1 MGLMEQTEE
10 QHGQPGTSS
19 RTALAEL
26 QLFGVLRSD
35 SRRNLPIASHLCNA
49 APSGCP
55 ALPCV
60 PPVLHFAPCA
70 CGQQVSILK
79 PHCTPRVGLCLQQS
93 VQSPVKGAARGLS
106 VIRAPLKATKA
117 FLMFWCFFLQT

>member
-35 SRRNLPIASHLCNA
+35 SRRNLPIAAICATPLRA
-49 APSGCP
+49 AVQPCP
-55 ALPCV
+55 ACLPCCTLHPV
-60 PPVLHFAPCA
+60 PV
-70 CGQQVSILK
+70 GSRSVS
-79 PHCTPRVGLCLQQS
+79 
-93 VQSPVKGAARGLS
+93 
-106 VIRAPLKATKA
+106 
-117 FLMFWCFFLQT
+117 